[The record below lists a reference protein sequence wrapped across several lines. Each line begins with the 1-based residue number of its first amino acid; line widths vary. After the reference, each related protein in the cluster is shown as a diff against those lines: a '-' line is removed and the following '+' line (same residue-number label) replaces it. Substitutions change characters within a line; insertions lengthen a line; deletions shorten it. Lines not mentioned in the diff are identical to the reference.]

1 MTTEKHQFEP
11 LTNEEMERA
20 AMLANV
26 ILDQARCKGFA
37 IRELYCALKM
47 VDLHLERGCGLKVR
61 RWDENS
67 IDWKLS
73 RSYLPG

>member
-1 MTTEKHQFEP
+1 MTTEKHQFEL
-11 LTNEEMERA
+11 LTNENIERA

-26 ILDQARCKGFA
+26 ILDQARYKGFT
-37 IRELYCALKM
+37 IRELYCALKI
-47 VDLHLERGCGLKVR
+47 VNLHLERGLGLKVS

-67 IDWKLS
+67 IDWYLS